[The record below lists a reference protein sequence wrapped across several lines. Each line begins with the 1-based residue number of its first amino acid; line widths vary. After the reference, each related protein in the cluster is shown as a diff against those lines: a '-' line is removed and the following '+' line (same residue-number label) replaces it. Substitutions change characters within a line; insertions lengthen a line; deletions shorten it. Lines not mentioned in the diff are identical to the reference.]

1 MLSPFAACR
10 LCRLPR
16 DSFTPILRSMTFA
29 QTLPPEWAPQ
39 AAIMLTWPRRDG
51 DFARH
56 FPAVERNFIAIAQ
69 AITRFQNLH
78 VNVAEQGDALQ
89 AQLIAAG
96 VPRER
101 LIVHE
106 VSNDDVWARDHGPIT
121 VRRGNGFVHLDFTFN
136 GWGNKFSAMRDNA
149 LTRKLEQY
157 GAWQSPVET
166 IDFVLEGGA
175 LEVDGHGTLL
185 TTERCLLA
193 PTRNP
198 HLNREQI
205 EDVLK
210 AQLGLNRVLWLKHGD
225 LIGDDTD
232 GHIDTI
238 ARYCDPTTI
247 AYQACED
254 PSDAHYEDL
263 AAMEAELRALRDW
276 QGRPYKLVGLP
287 LPAPIV
293 EADDGRRLPAGYAN
307 FLIMNGAVLVPIYG
321 QPLDEEALR
330 RLRPLFPDREV
341 IGIDCN
347 ALIQQYG
354 GLHCIT
360 MQLPAG
366 A

>member
-1 MLSPFAACR
+1 MSHR
-10 LCRLPR
+10 
-16 DSFTPILRSMTFA
+16 

-39 AAIMLTWPRRDG
+39 AAVMLTWPRRDG

-56 FPAVERNFIAIAQ
+56 FDAVERNFIAIAV
-69 AITRFQNLH
+69 AIGRYQGVH
-78 VNVAEQGDALQ
+78 INVADGADALQ
-89 AQLIAAG
+89 ARLIEAG

-106 VSNDDVWARDHGPIT
+106 VANDDVWARDHGPIT
-121 VRRGNGFVHLDFTFN
+121 VLRGSGFVHLDFTFN
-136 GWGNKFSAMRDNA
+136 GWGNKFSATRDNA
-149 LTRKLEQY
+149 LTRKLDQY
-157 GAWQSPVET
+157 GAWSASVET
-166 IDFVLEGGA
+166 LDFVLEGGA

-193 PTRNP
+193 DTRNP

-205 EDVLK
+205 ETLLK
-210 AQLGLNRVLWLKHGD
+210 DQLGLDRVLWLKHGD

-238 ARYCDPTTI
+238 ARYCDATTI

-254 PSDAHYEDL
+254 EADEHYADL
-263 AAMEAELRALRDW
+263 AAMAGELRALRDW
-276 QGRPYKLVGLP
+276 QGKPYKLVGLP
-287 LPAPIV
+287 LPKPIFD
-293 EADDGRRLPAGYAN
+293 ADDGRRLPAGYAN
-307 FLIMNGAVLVPIYG
+307 FLILNGAVLVPVYG
-321 QPLDEEALR
+321 QALDEEALS

-354 GLHCIT
+354 GLHCVT
-360 MQLPAG
+360 MQLPAKQG
-366 A
+366 N